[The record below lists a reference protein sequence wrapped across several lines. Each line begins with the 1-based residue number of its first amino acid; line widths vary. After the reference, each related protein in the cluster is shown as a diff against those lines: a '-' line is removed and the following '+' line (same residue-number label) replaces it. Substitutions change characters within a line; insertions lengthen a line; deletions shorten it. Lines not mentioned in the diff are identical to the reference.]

1 MMTIEVTDLPAGIE
15 LDQQAL
21 VAITG
26 GSTGVGQGSAVGPVS
41 GLIGVGAGGGI
52 NLFSPTIAVQTIVN
66 TPITVQ
72 LATVLEQIQNIDT
85 TNILNSVLA
94 G

>member
-1 MMTIEVTDLPAGIE
+1 MMSITISDLATAAD

-21 VAITG
+21 LAVTG
-26 GSTGVGQGSAVGPVS
+26 GNSGIGQGAATGPVS

-52 NLFSPTIAVQTIVN
+52 SLFSPVIAIQTIVN
-66 TPITVQ
+66 TPVTVQ

-85 TNILNSVLA
+85 SNIVNSVLA